1 METGPHLRRKV
12 AGGDL
17 TPILVLFLI
26 AGAQAAAPV
35 PTPGPGPALEK
46 PGLLTIGGALRSA
59 LARNPD
65 LLNSSD
71 FLASA
76 EWNERAVRSTFL
88 PQVVPF
94 VSTEKSDETGER
106 TDSYGLFLSEQFP
119 FGTSLEGQALVN
131 RQPHAS
137 GGESHFSDYRL
148 TLRQPFL
155 RGADPAV
162 SAEPL
167 RQAKRSTNARSRELE
182 VARRRTILLI
192 YQTYLG
198 VARQEEALKLAADRV
213 KRARELTEFSRARF
227 VAGSVS
233 RLDVLRAE
241 QQEASTVVAM
251 NDAQNALD
259 DLRDSLRRTAGLPEN
274 EPFAIEMPRELP
286 LSEPDLAEALEGRLD
301 LRPEALEGRDQV
313 TDAEFS
319 LRVAKSL
326 ELPSLNGFVRYEASG
341 AGRSA
346 GDALEPRNPAI
357 VFGLSSDYGLNSTV
371 LRARK
376 RQAEIDLAF
385 RKRNFALLGDDFAR
399 EIRRAYRR
407 LDALRANHEIAV
419 ANERVAALQAEVA
432 RLRFEKGLSDN
443 FNVVDAEN
451 LWNSARLYEL
461 DSRVAILLAE
471 LDCLYSSGRLH
482 VKPFLE
488 LP

>member
-1 METGPHLRRKV
+1 MSVTAPSN
-12 AGGDL
+12 
-17 TPILVLFLI
+17 
-26 AGAQAAAPV
+26 AQV
-35 PTPGPGPALEK
+35 PSPFPEPL
-46 PGLLTIGGALRSA
+46 PSPPPLLTIGTALRSA
-59 LARNPD
+59 LSRNPD
-65 LLNSSD
+65 LLNSAD

-76 EWNERAVRSTFL
+76 QWNERAVRSTYL
-88 PQVVPF
+88 PQVTPF
-94 VSTEKSDETGER
+94 FSTEKSDETGER
-106 TDSYGLFLSEQFP
+106 TDTYGLFVSEQFP
-119 FGTSLEGQALVN
+119 WGTAIEGQAIVN
-131 RQPHAS
+131 RQPFAS

-148 TLRQPFL
+148 TLRQPLL

-167 RQAKRSTNARSRELE
+167 RLAKRFTLSQERSLE

-198 VARQEEALKLAADRV
+198 VSRQEEALKLAVDRV

-227 VAGSVS
+227 TAGSVS

-241 QQEASTVVAM
+241 QQEASTVVTM
-251 NDAQNALD
+251 NDTENVLD

-274 EPFAIEMPRELP
+274 EPFTIEMPNEVP
-286 LSEPDLAEALEGRLD
+286 LSEAALDEAIEERMD
-301 LRPEALEGRDQV
+301 RRPEALEGRDQV

-326 ELPSLNGFVRYEASG
+326 ELPSLDGFLRYEASG
-341 AGRSA
+341 AGRST
-346 GDALEPRNPAI
+346 GDALHPRNPAL
-357 VFGLSSDYGLNSTV
+357 VFGLSSQYGLNSTV
-371 LRARK
+371 LHAQK
-376 RQAEIDLAF
+376 RRAEIELGV
-385 RKRNFALLGDDFAR
+385 RKRNFLLLGDDFAR

-407 LDALRANHEIAV
+407 LEALRRNHEIAV
-419 ANERVAALQAEVA
+419 ANEDVALLQAEVA

-451 LWNSARLYEL
+451 LLNAARLYEL
-461 DSRVAILLAE
+461 DSRVSILLAQ
-471 LDCLYSSGRLH
+471 LDCLYSSGRLL

>member
-1 METGPHLRRKV
+1 M
-12 AGGDL
+12 AA
-17 TPILVLFLI
+17 LVLTLCTRSVRWRPDPTALCLI
-26 AGAQAAAPV
+26 GWAALAAPLGAQAV
-35 PTPGPGPALEK
+35 PEK
-46 PGLLTIGGALRSA
+46 PALLTIGNALRSA
-59 LARNPD
+59 LSRNPD

-71 FLASA
+71 FLLSA

-88 PQVVPF
+88 PQAVPF

-106 TDSYGLFLSEQFP
+106 TDTYGLFVTEQFP
-119 FGTSLEGQALVN
+119 FGTSLEGQAIVN
-131 RQPHAS
+131 RQPHAP
-137 GGESHFSDYRL
+137 GGESHTADYRL

-167 RQAKRSTNARSRELE
+167 RLARRSTHARSRELE
-182 VARRRTILLI
+182 VARRRTVLAI
-192 YQTYLG
+192 YQAYLG
-198 VARQEEALKLAADRV
+198 VARQEEALKLASDRV

-227 VAGSVS
+227 TAGTVS

-241 QQEASTVVAM
+241 QQEASTVVTL
-251 NDAQNALD
+251 NDAQSALD

-274 EPFAIEMPRELP
+274 EPFAIEMPREIP
-286 LSEPDLAEALEGRLD
+286 LSEPDLAEALEGRMD

-319 LRVAKSL
+319 LRIAKSL

-346 GDALEPRNPAI
+346 GDALQPRNPAL

-385 RKRNFALLGDDFAR
+385 RKRNFVLLGDDFAR

-407 LDALRANHEIAV
+407 LDALRANHGIAV

-451 LWNSARLYEL
+451 LWNGARLLEL
-461 DSRVAILLAE
+461 DSRLSILLAE

>member
-1 METGPHLRRKV
+1 MRR
-12 AGGDL
+12 
-17 TPILVLFLI
+17 
-26 AGAQAAAPV
+26 AGAVAFCLMASAALSKPLGGSS
-35 PTPGPGPALEK
+35 PESPPGKPA
-46 PGLLTIGGALRSA
+46 LLTIGAALRSA
-59 LARNPD
+59 HARNPD
-65 LLNSSD
+65 LQNSAD
-71 FLASA
+71 FLTSTQ
-76 EWNERAVRSTFL
+76 WNERAVRSTFL
-88 PQVVPF
+88 PQVIPF
-94 VSTEKSDETGER
+94 FSAEKSDETGER
-106 TDSYGLFLSEQFP
+106 TDTYGLFVSEQFP
-119 FGTSLEGQALVN
+119 FGTALEGQAIVN
-131 RQPHAS
+131 RQPHS
-137 GGESHFSDYRL
+137 PGGESHSSDYRL

-167 RQAKRSTNARSRELE
+167 RLAKRSTYAEERALE
-182 VARRRTILLI
+182 VARRRTVLLI

-227 VAGSVS
+227 SAGSVS

-241 QQEASTVVAM
+241 QQEASTVVTL
-251 NDAQNALD
+251 NDAENALN
-259 DLRDSLRRTAGLPEN
+259 DLRDSLRRTAGLAEN
-274 EPFAIEMPRELP
+274 EPFTIEMPRELP
-286 LSEPDLAEALEGRLD
+286 LSEPDLLDALEERMD

-326 ELPSLNGFVRYEASG
+326 ELPSLNGFLRYEASG

-346 GDALEPRNPAI
+346 GDALHPRNPAL
-357 VFGLSSDYGLNSTV
+357 VFGLSSQYGLNSTV
-371 LRARK
+371 LHAQK
-376 RQAEIDLAF
+376 RQAEIELGV
-385 RKRNFALLGDDFAR
+385 RKRNFLLLGDDFAR

-407 LDALRANHEIAV
+407 LEALRRNHEIAA
-419 ANERVAALQAEVA
+419 ANEQVAELQAEVA

-451 LWNSARLYEL
+451 LLNSARLYEL
-461 DSRVAILLAE
+461 DSRVSILLAQ

>member
-1 METGPHLRRKV
+1 M
-12 AGGDL
+12 
-17 TPILVLFLI
+17 
-26 AGAQAAAPV
+26 AQVSSPE
-35 PTPGPGPALEK
+35 PLPGEPA
-46 PGLLTIGGALRSA
+46 LLTIGGALRTA

-65 LLNSSD
+65 LLNSVD
-71 FLASA
+71 FLLSA
-76 EWNERAVRSTFL
+76 QWNERAVRSTFL
-88 PQVVPF
+88 PQVIPF
-94 VSTEKSDETGER
+94 FSAEKSDETGER
-106 TDSYGLFLSEQFP
+106 TDSYGLFASEQFP
-119 FGTSLEGQALVN
+119 FGTSLEGQAIVN
-131 RQPHAS
+131 RQPHTP

-162 SAEPL
+162 SSEPL
-167 RQAKRSTNARSRELE
+167 RLAKRSTHARSRELE
-182 VARRRTILLI
+182 VVRRRTVLVI

-227 VAGSVS
+227 SAGSVS

-241 QQEASTVVAM
+241 QQEASTVVTM

-274 EPFAIEMPRELP
+274 EPFAIDMPRELP
-286 LSEPDLAEALEGRLD
+286 LSEPDLADALEERMD

-319 LRVAKSL
+319 LRIAKSL
-326 ELPSLNGFVRYEASG
+326 QLPSLNGFVRYEASG

-346 GDALEPRNPAI
+346 GDALQPRNPAL

-371 LRARK
+371 LHARK
-376 RQAEIDLAF
+376 RQAEIDLGV
-385 RKRNFALLGDDFAR
+385 RKRSLLLLTDDLAR

-407 LDALRANHEIAV
+407 LEALRRNHEIAV
-419 ANERVAALQAEVA
+419 ANEQVAELQAEVA

-451 LWNSARLYEL
+451 LLNSARLYEL
-461 DSRVAILLAE
+461 DSRVSILLAE